1 MAVAV
6 CCPTCWAWSELK
18 KSMTC
23 KRCGTPL
30 ILPDGRRV
38 DEVAAAAPGQMVAV
52 PVYAG
57 VGPIAS
63 LGPPPP
69 IGFNWIALV
78 RWVTIGYGALLFVG
92 LIATG
97 FLVQYVT
104 VPVEDPATG
113 RIIEETVNL
122 RPILL
127 VAAIVVAV
135 LFAVFA
141 WLVGYAIARVIF
153 LVLTVLG
160 ALGAL
165 SRMGGAPASAVVG
178 SLVSVLF
185 DAGFAF
191 VLLMS
196 FLAPQRS
203 RP

>member
-1 MAVAV
+1 LSAWIEPVTDVA
-6 CCPTCWAWSELK
+6 PS
-18 KSMTC
+18 
-23 KRCGTPL
+23 
-30 ILPDGRRV
+30 
-38 DEVAAAAPGQMVAV
+38 
-52 PVYAG
+52 
-57 VGPIAS
+57 
-63 LGPPPP
+63 PPP

-141 WLVGYAIARVIF
+141 WFVGYAIARVIF